1 MKFFHD
7 GKMVFKSKTVYKD
20 LNPFWDETFD
30 LILEDISVPLDLK
43 VDWIVT
49 VYCLILDLQ
58 SQKLHWQFS

>member
-1 MKFFHD
+1 
-7 GKMVFKSKTVYKD
+7 MVFKSKTVYKD